1 MGLRALKAPFQT
13 TSYHY
18 DQSRPGEM
26 YGMRKKIKNV
36 EEMPAADDKLSNLIQ
51 QPFVFDRISQ
61 FYGQAIRKPSPE
73 ELLL

>member
-1 MGLRALKAPFQT
+1 
-13 TSYHY
+13 
-18 DQSRPGEM
+18 M

-61 FYGQAIRKPSPE
+61 FYGQAIRKPWPE
-73 ELLL
+73 ELSV

>member
-1 MGLRALKAPFQT
+1 
-13 TSYHY
+13 
-18 DQSRPGEM
+18 M

-51 QPFVFDRISQ
+51 QAFVFDRISQ